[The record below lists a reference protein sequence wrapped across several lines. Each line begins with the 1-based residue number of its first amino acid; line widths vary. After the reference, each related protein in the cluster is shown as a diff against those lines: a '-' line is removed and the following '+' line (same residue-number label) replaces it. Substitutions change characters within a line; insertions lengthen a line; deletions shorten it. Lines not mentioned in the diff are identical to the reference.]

1 MSNKIIKQDVSKD
14 KKTKKKVNSSGGLGK
29 GGSNGSDNG
38 NKIKG
43 LIAGFRNLNKP
54 AKVSIIV
61 ALVVVVLV
69 GTVIGAYAAVRSHGK
84 QSLLNADVIQEY
96 DSNYV
101 QPISW
106 SIHQNVDM
114 DDLYRQ
120 GGFADNDIIANTAG
134 KRNFDVIYNHK
145 KYSYNSGII
154 NLLVLGIDD
163 LDVVKE
169 KEGLYNG
176 GQSDAIYMLSLDTV
190 NKKFWLVQVP
200 RDAVALIDVYDENGV
215 ITDVIEAQITIQH
228 GVGNGL
234 EESNYRSAKAIS
246 RMFYGLPIHSTTS
259 ANMGGVIAVND
270 AIGGV
275 TVQSLYTFTTNWND
289 YGTRET
295 FVEGETYTLMG
306 TSAYNYV
313 HFRDITRMNTSSER
327 LARQKQYLNN
337 FFDSAW
343 STLAHNPTKIID
355 IYNTAMDYIIT
366 DLSTSEMVTLVSEAA
381 ECSFGGIYTLEG
393 KVRDGQQAGE
403 SEHYD
408 LDQDKL
414 KEYLIN
420 NYYIEVEK

>member
-1 MSNKIIKQDVSKD
+1 MSSKI
-14 KKTKKKVNSSGGLGK
+14 KKTNKQNDIMT
-29 GGSNGSDNG
+29 DN
-38 NKIKG
+38 KRK
-43 LIAGFRNLNKP
+43 LSKP
-54 AKVSIIV
+54 AKVAIV
-61 ALVVVVLV
+61 IGLVIVILV
-69 GTVIGAYAAVRSHGK
+69 GVVMGAYAVIKDNGRK
-84 QSLLNADVIQEY
+84 SLLNSDVVQEY
-96 DSNYV
+96 DGRYV
-101 QPISW
+101 GRINC
-106 SIHQNVDM
+106 SIHDRIDVEN
-114 DDLYRQ
+114 LYTA
-120 GGFADNDIIANTAG
+120 GGAGDNEIIANMADN
-134 KRNFDVIYNHK
+134 KNFDIIYNHK
-145 KYSYNSGII
+145 KYTYNNGII

-163 LDVVKE
+163 LNVVSE
-169 KEGLYNG
+169 KQGLYDG
-176 GQSDAIYMLSLDTV
+176 GQSDAIYMLSLDTS

-200 RDAVALIDVYDENGV
+200 RDAVAYVDIYDEEGN
-215 ITDVIEAQITIQH
+215 ITNSIEAQITVQH
-228 GVGNGL
+228 GFGNGL

-275 TVQSLYTFTTNWND
+275 TVQSLYTFTTYGND
-289 YGTRET
+289 YGTNET

-306 TSAYNYV
+306 TSAYNYI
-313 HFRDITRMNTSSER
+313 HFRDINRMNTSSER
-327 LARQKQYLNN
+327 LARQKQYLNS
-337 FFDSAW
+337 FFNSAW
-343 STLAHNPTKIID
+343 STIAHNPTKIID

-393 KVRDGQQAGE
+393 KVRDGQQVGE

>member
-1 MSNKIIKQDVSKD
+1 MSNKIKKQNQSKNKKSKENRLD
-14 KKTKKKVNSSGGLGK
+14 KAFK
-29 GGSNGSDNG
+29 SDIINTG
-38 NKIKG
+38 NTEI
-43 LIAGFRNLNKP
+43 LSKP
-54 AKVSIIV
+54 AKIAIVV
-61 ALVVVVLV
+61 ALVIVIIVGAVL
-69 GTVIGAYAAVRSHGK
+69 GAYAIIKNNGK
-84 QSLLNADVIQEY
+84 KSLLNADVIQEY
-96 DSNYV
+96 DNRYV
-101 QPISW
+101 GEVNW
-106 SIHQNVDM
+106 SIHQNVNM
-114 DDLYRQ
+114 DEVYTI

-176 GQSDAIYMLSLDTV
+176 GQSDAIYILSLDTV

-200 RDAVALIDVYDENGV
+200 RDAVAYIDLYDEEGN
-215 ITDVIEAQITIQH
+215 ITSSIEAQITVQH
-228 GVGNGL
+228 GAGNGL
-234 EESNYRSAKAIS
+234 EESNYRSGKAIS
-246 RMFYGLPIHSTTS
+246 RMLYGLPIHSVTS

-275 TVQSLYTFTTNWND
+275 TVQSLYTFTTAWND
-289 YGTRET
+289 YGTNET
-295 FVEGETYTLMG
+295 FIEGETYTLMG
-306 TSAYNYV
+306 TSAYNYI
-313 HFRDITRMNTSSER
+313 HFRDINRMNTSSER
-327 LARQKQYLNN
+327 LARQKQYLNS
-337 FFDSAW
+337 FFNSAW
-343 STLAHNPTKIID
+343 STIAHNPTKILD

-381 ECSFGGIYTLEG
+381 GCSFGGIYTLEG

-420 NYYIEVEK
+420 NYYTEVK

>member
-1 MSNKIIKQDVSKD
+1 MSNKIKRTEKQKD
-14 KKTKKKVNSSGGLGK
+14 IITENNRKLG
-29 GGSNGSDNG
+29 
-38 NKIKG
+38 
-43 LIAGFRNLNKP
+43 KP
-54 AKVSIIV
+54 AKIALTIGMVIV
-61 ALVVVVLV
+61 LLVAAIV
-69 GTVIGAYAAVRSHGK
+69 GAYIVIKNNGK
-84 QSLLNADVIQEY
+84 NSLLNSDVVQEY
-96 DSNYV
+96 DGRYV
-101 QPISW
+101 GRVNC
-106 SIHQNVDM
+106 SIHDSIDVEE
-114 DDLYRQ
+114 LYTA
-120 GGFADNDIIANTAG
+120 GGAGDNEIIANIAG
-134 KRNFDVIYNHK
+134 KKNFDLIYNHK
-145 KYSYNSGII
+145 KYIYNNGII

-163 LDVVKE
+163 LNVVSE
-169 KEGLYNG
+169 KEGLYYG
-176 GQSDAIYMLSLDTV
+176 GQSDAIYILSLDTV

-200 RDAVALIDVYDENGV
+200 RDAVAYIDVYDENGN
-215 ITDVIEAQITIQH
+215 ITMSYEAQITIQH

-246 RMFYGLPIHSTTS
+246 RMLYGLPIHSVTS

-275 TVQSLYTFTTNWND
+275 TVKSLYTFTTYGND
-289 YGTRET
+289 YGTNET
-295 FVEGETYTLMG
+295 FIEGETYTLMG

-313 HFRDITRMNTSSER
+313 HFRDINRMNTSSER
-327 LARQKQYLNN
+327 LARQKQYLNS
-337 FFDSAW
+337 FFNSAW
-343 STLAHNPTKIID
+343 STIAHNPTKIID

-381 ECSFGGIYTLEG
+381 GCSFGGIYTLEG

>member
-1 MSNKIIKQDVSKD
+1 MSNKIKKQNQSENKKSKENRLD
-14 KKTKKKVNSSGGLGK
+14 KAFK
-29 GGSNGSDNG
+29 SDIINTG
-38 NKIKG
+38 NTWI
-43 LIAGFRNLNKP
+43 LSKP
-54 AKVSIIV
+54 AKIAIVV
-61 ALVVVVLV
+61 ALVIVIIVGAVL
-69 GTVIGAYAAVRSHGK
+69 GAYAIIKNNGK
-84 QSLLNADVIQEY
+84 KSLLNADVIQEY
-96 DSNYV
+96 DNRYV
-101 QPISW
+101 GEVNW
-106 SIHQNVDM
+106 SIHQNVNM
-114 DDLYRQ
+114 DEVYTI
-120 GGFADNDIIANTAG
+120 GGFADNDIIANIAG
-134 KRNFDVIYNHK
+134 KRNFDVLYNHK

-200 RDAVALIDVYDENGV
+200 RDAVAYIDLYDEEGN
-215 ITDVIEAQITIQH
+215 ITASIEAQITVQH
-228 GVGNGL
+228 GAGNGL

-275 TVQSLYTFTTNWND
+275 TVKSLYTFTTYGND
-289 YGTRET
+289 YGTNET

-306 TSAYNYV
+306 TSAYNYI
-313 HFRDITRMNTSSER
+313 HFRDINRMNTSSER
-327 LARQKQYLNN
+327 LARQKQYLNS
-337 FFDSAW
+337 FFNSAW
-343 STLAHNPTKIID
+343 STIAHNPTKIID

-381 ECSFGGIYTLEG
+381 GCSFGGIYTLEG

>member
-1 MSNKIIKQDVSKD
+1 MSSKI
-14 KKTKKKVNSSGGLGK
+14 KKTNKQNDIITDNKGK
-29 GGSNGSDNG
+29 LS
-38 NKIKG
+38 
-43 LIAGFRNLNKP
+43 KP
-54 AKVSIIV
+54 ARIAIIIG
-61 ALVVVVLV
+61 LVIVLLV
-69 GTVIGAYAAVRSHGK
+69 GAIAGAYAIIKNNGK
-84 QSLLNADVIQEY
+84 KSLLNSDVVQEY
-96 DSNYV
+96 DGRYV
-101 QPISW
+101 GRINC
-106 SIHQNVDM
+106 SIHDRIDVEN
-114 DDLYRQ
+114 LYTA
-120 GGFADNDIIANTAG
+120 GGAGDNEIIANVAG
-134 KRNFDVIYNHK
+134 NKNFDLIYNHK
-145 KYSYNSGII
+145 KYIYNSDII

-163 LDVVKE
+163 MDVVKE

-176 GQSDAIYMLSLDTV
+176 GQSDAIYMLSIDTS

-200 RDAVALIDVYDENGV
+200 RDAVAYVDIYDEEGN
-215 ITDVIEAQITIQH
+215 ITNSIEAQITVQH
-228 GVGNGL
+228 GFGNGL

-275 TVQSLYTFTTNWND
+275 TVQSLYTFTAHANNLP
-289 YGTRET
+289 GMT
-295 FVEGETYTLMG
+295 FIEGETYNLMG
-306 TSAYNYV
+306 ASAYHYV

-343 STLAHNPTKIID
+343 STIAHNPTKIID

-381 ECSFGGIYTLEG
+381 GCSFGGIYTLEG

-420 NYYIEVEK
+420 NYYTEVK

>member
-1 MSNKIIKQDVSKD
+1 MSNKIIKQDISKD

-54 AKVSIIV
+54 ARVSIIV

-96 DSNYV
+96 DSRYV

-106 SIHQNVDM
+106 SIHQNVGM

-163 LDVVKE
+163 MDVVKE

-200 RDAVALIDVYDENGV
+200 RDAVALIDVYDENGE

-275 TVQSLYTFTTNWND
+275 TVQSLYTFSTSG
-289 YGTRET
+289 YSKKVET
-295 FVEGETYTLMG
+295 FVEGETYHLMG
-306 TSAYNYV
+306 MSAYNYV
-313 HFRDITRMNTSSER
+313 HFRDVTRMNTSSER